1 MIKKLLS
8 LWLIFIFAI
17 VFTVAGCK
25 KDKPPQSPPPTAEK
39 TPSQPAKPT
48 EPASAHPSTLT
59 MNEVIKT
66 ARIWDPVYQS
76 WVGKTAPDFT
86 LTALDGK
93 KHKLSDYRG
102 KDVMI
107 VFWATWCRPCIVEIP
122 HIIALRKIINKD
134 KLAILAVSFLS
145 ERNTLRMAKGFV
157 AENKRINYPVF
168 AVDSSAVPQ
177 PYKTVNE
184 IPCSFFIDPQGKI
197 KLATVNTLQLGEM
210 KRILQAQWP

>member
-1 MIKKLLS
+1 MTNKLFF
-8 LWLIFIFAI
+8 LWLIFIFAV

-25 KDKPPQSPPPTAEK
+25 KDKPSQSPPPTAEK

-48 EPASAHPSTLT
+48 EPAPAHPSTLT
-59 MNEVIKT
+59 MNEVIET
-66 ARIWDPVYQS
+66 ARIWEPVYQS
-76 WVGKTAPDFT
+76 WVGKTTPDFT

-93 KHKLSDYRG
+93 LHKLSDYRG

-122 HIIALRKIINKD
+122 HVIALRKIINKD
-134 KLAILAVSFLS
+134 KLAILAVSLLS
-145 ERNTLRMAKGFV
+145 ERNTLKMVKDFV
-157 AENKRINYPVF
+157 AENKRINYPVL
-168 AVDSSAVPQ
+168 AVDPGALPQ
-177 PYKTVNE
+177 PYNTVDD